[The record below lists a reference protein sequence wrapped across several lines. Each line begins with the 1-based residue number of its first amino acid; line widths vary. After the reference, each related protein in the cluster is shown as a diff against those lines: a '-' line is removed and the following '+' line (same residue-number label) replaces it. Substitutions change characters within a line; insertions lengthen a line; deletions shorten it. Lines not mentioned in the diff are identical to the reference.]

1 MAYVIDLTR
10 SGDAESSPG
19 GLTSR
24 HMILVRNRNG
34 TLYFLARE
42 GVDALDALRKSYPG
56 RPLAVLERGEGL
68 SILRVGDPKPAA
80 EGGADEGLAIVNL
93 VLPPAPVAFSF
104 RG

>member
-1 MAYVIDLTR
+1 MR
-10 SGDAESSPG
+10 
-19 GLTSR
+19 
-24 HMILVRNRNG
+24 MILVRNRNG
-34 TLYFLARE
+34 TLYFLARD

-68 SILRVGDPKPAA
+68 SLLRVGDPKPAV
-80 EGGADEGLAIVNL
+80 EGESGDGLAIVSL

>member
-1 MAYVIDLTR
+1 MCLTR
-10 SGDAESSPG
+10 SGDAELCRRRLPSD
-19 GLTSR
+19 

-42 GVDALDALRKSYPG
+42 GADALDALRKAYPG
-56 RPLAVLERGEGL
+56 RPLAVLKNGEGL
-68 SILRVGDPKPAA
+68 SILRVGDPKPTAVGEA
-80 EGGADEGLAIVNL
+80 GEALAIVNL

>member
-1 MAYVIDLTR
+1 MIDLTR
-10 SGDAESSPG
+10 SGDAGSSRG
-19 GLTSR
+19 GLPSCY
-24 HMILVRNRNG
+24 MILVRNRNG

-56 RPLAVLERGEGL
+56 RPLAVLKRGEGL
-68 SILRVGDPKPAA
+68 SILRVGDPRPAA
-80 EGGADEGLAIVNL
+80 EGEAGEGLAIVNL

>member
-1 MAYVIDLTR
+1 M
-10 SGDAESSPG
+10 
-19 GLTSR
+19 

-42 GVDALDALRKSYPG
+42 GVDALEALRKSYPG
-56 RPLAVLERGEGL
+56 RPLAVLKQGEGL
-68 SILRVGDPKPAA
+68 SLLRVGDPRPAA
-80 EGGADEGLAIVNL
+80 DGKSGEGLAIVNL